1 MMTVFGTPLSAG
13 AKRVLLLGS
22 GELGKEVV
30 IELQRYGVET
40 IAVDRYAN
48 APAMQLAHRS
58 HVIDMLDGAEIRR
71 VIELE
76 QPDLIVPE
84 IEAIHTPTLQALER
98 EGHTVIPTAR
108 AAWLTMDR
116 EGIRSLAA
124 EELGLPT
131 SSYRFAGT
139 FDEYRAAVAEIGMP
153 CVIKPV
159 MSSSGKGDRKSTR
172 LNSSH

>member
-1 MMTVFGTPLSAG
+1 
-13 AKRVLLLGS
+13 
-22 GELGKEVV
+22 
-30 IELQRYGVET
+30 
-40 IAVDRYAN
+40 
-48 APAMQLAHRS
+48 
-58 HVIDMLDGAEIRR
+58 MLDGAEIRR

-124 EELGLPT
+124 EELGLPP

-139 FDEYRAAVAEIGMP
+139 FDEYRRSEEHTYELHALMRIYYAVFCLKQQTHLQFMINTTLYLSISHVP
-153 CVIKPV
+153 PPHCV
-159 MSSSGKGDRKSTR
+159 TQ
-172 LNSSH
+172 

>member
-1 MMTVFGTPLSAG
+1 MRLYFFFKQKTAYDMRISDWSSDVCSSDL
-13 AKRVLLLGS
+13 
-22 GELGKEVV
+22 
-30 IELQRYGVET
+30 
-40 IAVDRYAN
+40 AN

-98 EGHTVIPTAR
+98 EGHTVIPTER

-116 EGIRSLAA
+116 EGIRRLAA
-124 EELGLPT
+124 EALGLPT

-139 FDEYRAAVAEIGMP
+139 FDAYRPAV
-153 CVIKPV
+153 
-159 MSSSGKGDRKSTR
+159 
-172 LNSSH
+172 